1 MFAVIKTGGKQYRV
15 AANQTLRIEKLPVA
29 AGDLVTF
36 GEVLMLGDGEKITL
50 GSPLVKGASVAA
62 ELVEQTR
69 GPKLTAFKKKRRH
82 GYRRKLGH
90 RQDLSVVRITE
101 ILTDGAKPQPL
112 TKKER
117 KSKAPKVE
125 AETLDVETKTAMAAE
140 SHVVNDVKLIS
151 GVGPALEKKLAA
163 AGVTTLT
170 QIAKFTA
177 ADIARIDAELNFKG
191 RIEREEWVAQ
201 AKELLAG
208 GAPRAAIDKKAAVDK
223 KPAKSKT
230 APKKKG

>member
-15 AANQTLRIEKLPVA
+15 AANQTLRIEKLPAA

-36 GEVLMLGDGEKITL
+36 GEVLMLGDGDKVTV
-50 GSPLVKGASVAA
+50 GSPLIAGASVAA
-62 ELVEQTR
+62 ELVEQAR
-69 GPKLTAFKKKRRH
+69 GPKLIAFKKKRRH
-82 GYRRKLGH
+82 GYQRKLGH

-117 KSKAPKVE
+117 KAKAPKVE
-125 AETLDVETKTAMAAE
+125 TETPAVETKSAKAAE
-140 SHVVNDVKLIS
+140 SHVVDDVKLIS

-163 AGVTTLT
+163 AGVTSLT
-170 QIAKFTA
+170 QIANFTA
-177 ADIARIDAELNFKG
+177 ADIARVDAELSFKG
-191 RIEREEWVAQ
+191 RIERDDWVGQ

-208 GAPRAAIDKKAAVDK
+208 GAPRAAADKKAAVDK